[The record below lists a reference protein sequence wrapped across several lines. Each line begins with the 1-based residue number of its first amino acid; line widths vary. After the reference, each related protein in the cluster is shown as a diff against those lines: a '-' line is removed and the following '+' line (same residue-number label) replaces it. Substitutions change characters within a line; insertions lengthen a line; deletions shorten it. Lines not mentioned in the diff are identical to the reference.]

1 MGRVGFGRAMAT
13 AREKKVKEVEFGMV
27 MTTNMTICVDTTN
40 PGTNMYFV
48 T

>member
-1 MGRVGFGRAMAT
+1 MGRVGFGWAMAT

-27 MTTNMTICVDTTN
+27 MTTNMTIYLDTIN
-40 PGTNMYFV
+40 SETNMYFV